1 MMIFKVSFDYVC
13 KVTNNGEMLPE
24 KFTKSEQR
32 FFFFSSLHETFYRKH
47 ELQSPNL
54 RLRLPSEKITIFS
67 LLYLLLVVAVGGK
80 KKKEKKKKWKQ
91 ERQRETK

>member
-24 KFTKSEQR
+24 EFNKSEQS
-32 FFFFSSLHETFYRKH
+32 FFSSLHETFYQKH

-54 RLRLPSEKITIFS
+54 RLRLLSEKITIFS

-80 KKKEKKKKWKQ
+80 KKKKEKKKKWKQ